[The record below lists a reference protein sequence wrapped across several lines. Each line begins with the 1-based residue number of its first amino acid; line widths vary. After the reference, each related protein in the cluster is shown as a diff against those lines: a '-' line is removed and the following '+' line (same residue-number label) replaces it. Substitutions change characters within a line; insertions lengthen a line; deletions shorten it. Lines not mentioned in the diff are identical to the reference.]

1 MYGAF
6 ENQWAVVGFSHDQA
20 LKIMQN
26 IEQEAGKV
34 VIGRVRSR
42 NSLRT
47 LFDDGTILE
56 WIPAAAAITRRG
68 YKFGRMWCDNTLDTV
83 TLHEVVYPL
92 YFGNRDSVVWL

>member
-1 MYGAF
+1 MNGAF

-26 IEQEAGKV
+26 IEQEAAKV

-56 WIPAAAAITRRG
+56 WIPTAAAITRRG
-68 YKFGRMWCDNTLDTV
+68 YKFGRMWCDSTLDTV

>member
-20 LKIMQN
+20 LKIMRN

-34 VIGRVRSR
+34 VIGRVRTR
-42 NSLRT
+42 NSLHT

-56 WIPAAAAITRRG
+56 WIPAAAATTRRG
-68 YKFGRMWCDNTLDTV
+68 YKFGRMWCDSSLDTV
-83 TLHEVVYPL
+83 TLNEVVYPL

>member
-20 LKIMQN
+20 LKIMRN

-34 VIGRVRSR
+34 VIGRVRTRS
-42 NSLRT
+42 SLHT

-56 WIPAAAAITRRG
+56 WIPVTAATTRRG
-68 YKFGRMWCDNTLDTV
+68 YKFGRMWCDSTLDKT
-83 TLHEVVYPL
+83 TLNTVVYPL